1 MKYEYGARFRRTTAT
16 LAMLVLL
23 LNLSEYVLAWIRAL
37 YTLVYK
43 PLELPYLDF
52 LQLFQAVLPT
62 LLTAHIGLLFALITA
77 RAIAF
82 LTPRITIHSNGLLMS
97 TMLGQRWVPFDA
109 LRGIRSTELPN
120 QRYVVWVDSSQGL
133 PLHNGWGSLLFGR
146 WLWRGFILTSDL
158 AGFDA
163 IISTMVTQLKS
174 KYGEEKFAAHFVE
187 EQPTWLLAM
196 LNAPRATVRQVVH
209 AESLPMDQQQAIIQ
223 MISVSL
229 ALAIPAIVSGIIH
242 LKIPFI
248 AFLIPLVALIE
259 FPLVSVYLTAIPI
272 TTPQRMEF
280 EDAMRIYPLTQLPRW
295 WMVFGLTWLVIAGVP
310 ASILFLVP
318 IIAIALGCMPV
329 LTLTEE
335 WFHVQAPE
343 SWIGIVCTAIYQ
355 LMVYELLIVFLPR

>member
-1 MKYEYGARFRRTTAT
+1 MKYAYEARFRRATTV

-23 LNLSEYVLAWIRAL
+23 LNLSEYILAWIRTL
-37 YTLVYK
+37 YTLIYK
-43 PLELPYLDF
+43 PLQLPYLEF
-52 LQLFQAVLPT
+52 FQLFQAVLPT
-62 LLTAHIGLLFALITA
+62 LLTAHLGLLFALIAA

-82 LTPRITIHSNGLLMS
+82 LTPRITIRSNGLLMS
-97 TMLGQRWVPFDA
+97 TMLGQRWVPFGA

-133 PLHNGWGSLLFGR
+133 PLHNWWGSLLFGR

-158 AGFDA
+158 AGFDDV
-163 IISTMVTQLKS
+163 ISTIITQLKN

-196 LNAPRATVRQVVH
+196 LNAPRATVRQVVQ
-209 AESLPMDQQQAIIQ
+209 AESLPIDQRQAMMQ

-242 LKIPFI
+242 LKMPFI
-248 AFLIPLVALIE
+248 VFLVPLVALIE
-259 FPLVSVYLTAIPI
+259 FPLVSMYLTAIPI
-272 TTPQRMEF
+272 TSTQRMEF
-280 EDAMRIYPLTQLPRW
+280 EDAMRVYPLTQLPRW
-295 WMVFGLTWLVIAGVP
+295 WIALGLTLLIIAGVP
-310 ASILFLVP
+310 AQILFLVP
-318 IIAIALGCMPV
+318 VIAIALGCLPV

-335 WFHVQAPE
+335 WFHVQPPE
-343 SWIGIVCTAIYQ
+343 SWMGILCTAIFQ